1 MCGQWLRNLLETSFG
16 CRCVPNDCET
26 YVKLLSVAD
35 VRPMILKPTWNVFR
49 LQMCGQWFWNLLET
63 SFGCRCVA
71 NDCETYLKRLSVADV
86 RPMIVKPT
94 WNVFRLQMCA
104 QWLRNLLETS
114 FGCRC
119 VANDWQFITDCK
131 NYQCYWAKVTGGVIF
146 TWSDVLCSL
155 PFTSA
160 WELERKEIGGLEKS
174 FEVGKK
180 VMWPLVIYQC
190 SQVCMYI
197 CEMFNLEWSLTICFT
212 YSVVVL
218 CAME

>member
-1 MCGQWLRNLLETSFG
+1 MQTSELTHNRHVVSTFE
-16 CRCVPNDCET
+16 CQTCLTRFF
-26 YVKLLSVAD
+26 A
-35 VRPMILKPTWNVFR
+35 
-49 LQMCGQWFWNLLET
+49 WNLLET

-86 RPMIVKPT
+86 CPMIAKPT

-119 VANDWQFITDCK
+119 VPNDCETYLKRLSVADVCPMIGSLSQIVKITS
-131 NYQCYWAKVTGGVIF
+131 VIGRKLQEVSSLVDHMLF
-146 TWSDVLCSL
+146 SL
-155 PFTSA
+155 PSTSASA

-197 CEMFNLEWSLTICFT
+197 CEMYNLEWSRTVCFT

-218 CAME
+218 CAIEYRF